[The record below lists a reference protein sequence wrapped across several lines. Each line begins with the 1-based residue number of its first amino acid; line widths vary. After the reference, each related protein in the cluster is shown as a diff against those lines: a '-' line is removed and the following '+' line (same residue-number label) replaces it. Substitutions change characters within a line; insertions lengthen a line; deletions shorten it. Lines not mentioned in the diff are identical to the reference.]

1 MFGARVPFP
10 ENSRDEVIIKKLKI
24 EDRIKK
30 KNYVP
35 IMLLLTEKLP
45 SKPRIK

>member
-10 ENSRDEVIIKKLKI
+10 ENSRDEVIIKKSKMVF
-24 EDRIKK
+24 RK

-35 IMLLLTEKLP
+35 IMLLLTEKLS
-45 SKPRIK
+45 SKPRMK